1 MRRRASPS
9 CRRGLKRL
17 PCQRLFI
24 EERKGTMLRTLESS
38 LDFLVWPLWKDEF
51 IVGKVRT
58 GILAIDDDKALQ
70 TLSNQICEL
79 CSSYYEFDSNGQD
92 CWFNEGQ
99 GKADK
104 PPHARASGQAQRPH
118 HGAKLRILRRGR
130 PGGAARRGSV
140 TRKLSERSQGP
151 CRRGALHEGDGFA
164 AITASSEAVGLIGAG
179 PRERFCSVFVSLITF

>member
-1 MRRRASPS
+1 
-9 CRRGLKRL
+9 
-17 PCQRLFI
+17 
-24 EERKGTMLRTLESS
+24 MLRTLESS

-51 IVGKVRT
+51 IDGKIRT

-104 PPHARASGQAQRPH
+104 PLMLELLGKLNARITELNYGSCVVDDREASR
-118 HGAKLRILRRGR
+118 
-130 PGGAARRGSV
+130 V
-140 TRKLSERSQGP
+140 
-151 CRRGALHEGDGFA
+151 GAL
-164 AITASSEAVGLIGAG
+164 
-179 PRERFCSVFVSLITF
+179 